1 MSNDSSSH
9 PSSFHPPSSIHRPPV
24 TGNAPLTP
32 ATLVGAPL
40 PAPAR
45 GSNLPRVACF
55 AVQAE
60 ADPGVLPRVLALFA
74 KRSLVPDRCT
84 GQRSLHDENE
94 LVIDLQVAGLDREQT
109 DYIARCLGQIPGVVS
124 VLTAEKAAEL

>member
-9 PSSFHPPSSIHRPPV
+9 PSSSHPPSSIHRTPPTLDSV
-24 TGNAPLTP
+24 PLT
-32 ATLVGAPL
+32 
-40 PAPAR
+40 PAR

-124 VLTAEKAAEL
+124 VLTAEKSAEL

>member
-1 MSNDSSSH
+1 MSQDSSSH
-9 PSSFHPPSSIHRPPV
+9 PPSYFPPSSIHRPAV
-24 TGNAPLTP
+24 TGNTPMTP
-32 ATLVGAPL
+32 AL
-40 PAPAR
+40 AR

-60 ADPGVLPRVLALFA
+60 ADPGILPRVLALFA

-84 GQRSLHDENE
+84 GQRSLRDENE
-94 LVIDLQVAGLDREQT
+94 LLIDLQVAGLDREQT
-109 DYIARCLGQIPGVVS
+109 DYIARCLGQIPGVLS

>member
-9 PSSFHPPSSIHRPPV
+9 PSHPPSSVLRPPA
-24 TGNAPLTP
+24 TGEGPLTP
-32 ATLVGAPL
+32 APV
-40 PAPAR
+40 R

-109 DYIARCLGQIPGVVS
+109 DYIARCLGQIPGVFS

>member
-1 MSNDSSSH
+1 MSQDSSSD
-9 PSSFHPPSSIHRPPV
+9 PSSFHPPSSVHRPPTLGSV
-24 TGNAPLTP
+24 PMTP
-32 ATLVGAPL
+32 A

-60 ADPGVLPRVLALFA
+60 ADPGILPRVLALFA
-74 KRSLVPDRCT
+74 KRSLVPERWT

-109 DYIARCLGQIPGVVS
+109 DYIARCLGQIPGVFS

>member
-1 MSNDSSSH
+1 MSQDSSSDRS
-9 PSSFHPPSSIHRPPV
+9 PSHPPSSVHRPPTLGSV
-24 TGNAPLTP
+24 PMTP
-32 ATLVGAPL
+32 AQ
-40 PAPAR
+40 AR

-60 ADPGVLPRVLALFA
+60 ADPGILPRVLALFA
-74 KRSLVPDRCT
+74 KRSLVPERWT

-94 LVIDLQVAGLDREQT
+94 LVIDVQVAGLDREQT
-109 DYIARCLGQIPGVVS
+109 DYIARCLGQIPGVFA

>member
-1 MSNDSSSH
+1 MSQDPSSHQSSS
-9 PSSFHPPSSIHRPPV
+9 HPPSSIHRPAASM
-24 TGNAPLTP
+24 TAP
-32 ATLVGAPL
+32 TLDSVPMM

-60 ADPGVLPRVLALFA
+60 ADPGILPRVLALFA

-109 DYIARCLGQIPGVVS
+109 DYIARCLGQIPGVFS

>member
-1 MSNDSSSH
+1 MSSESSSHLSSSH
-9 PSSFHPPSSIHRPPV
+9 PPSSVHRPPLSGSV
-24 TGNAPLTP
+24 PLTP
-32 ATLVGAPL
+32 AQ
-40 PAPAR
+40 AR

-60 ADPGVLPRVLALFA
+60 ADPGILPRVLALFA
-74 KRSLVPDRCT
+74 KRSLVPERWT

-109 DYIARCLGQIPGVVS
+109 DYIARCLGQIPGVFS